1 MRKNTG
7 GRKQNGNKKGRKELT
22 EGQKGEEKEGDKGR
36 EAKAGM
42 ERTREE
48 SHLMQMS

>member
-1 MRKNTG
+1 MRKNAG
-7 GRKQNGNKKGRKELT
+7 GGKQNGNKKGRKELT
-22 EGQKGEEKEGDKGR
+22 EGQKGEEKGDKGR

-48 SHLMQMS
+48 SHLMQIS